1 MIGFVPA
8 FFRKDKL
15 INFESMKL
23 FVKNIEES
31 VNEVL
36 LEAIFKQ
43 FGEVLDTKIVYDRI
57 TWESKGFGF
66 VEYKK
71 TEDAMKAIEALNGK
85 ELVGKKLIVSEAVDK
100 PR

>member
-1 MIGFVPA
+1 
-8 FFRKDKL
+8 
-15 INFESMKL
+15 MKL
-23 FVKNIEES
+23 FVKNIEPS

-71 TEDAMKAIEALNGK
+71 KEDALKAIEALNGK

>member
-1 MIGFVPA
+1 
-8 FFRKDKL
+8 
-15 INFESMKL
+15 MKL
-23 FVKNIEES
+23 FVKNIEAS

-71 TEDAMKAIEALNGK
+71 KEDALKAIEALNGK

>member
-1 MIGFVPA
+1 
-8 FFRKDKL
+8 
-15 INFESMKL
+15 MKL

-66 VEYKK
+66 DEYKK